1 MRGLNKKTNTGIGI
15 LCKLTEVIQEL
26 LCPPHCVICDS
37 IMPVG
42 EMICKECR
50 KKLPFVGGVYCMKC
64 GKPLETEEEYC
75 LDCKRKKHYFT
86 QGVSLWTY
94 SPVLKKSM
102 YRFKYSNKKYY
113 AKYYAKEIC
122 DKYRGIIEN
131 WSPDYIIAVPL
142 FRKKEKKR
150 GYNQAQ
156 VLAKHIG
163 KELAIPVEK
172 NVVARIRNTVPQK
185 KLNDTER
192 QKNLKG
198 AFKIERNVV
207 KFKRILLVDDIFTTG
222 STVDEISHLLLTNG
236 AERVYV
242 ATLCIGKGY

>member
-1 MRGLNKKTNTGIGI
+1 
-15 LCKLTEVIQEL
+15 
-26 LCPPHCVICDS
+26 
-37 IMPVG
+37 
-42 EMICKECR
+42 
-50 KKLPFVGGVYCMKC
+50 
-64 GKPLETEEEYC
+64 
-75 LDCKRKKHYFT
+75 
-86 QGVSLWTY
+86 
-94 SPVLKKSM
+94 M

-113 AKYYAKEIC
+113 AKYYAKEFC

-150 GYNQAQ
+150 GFNQAQ

-172 NVVARIRNTVPQK
+172 NIVARIRNTVPQK

>member
-1 MRGLNKKTNTGIGI
+1 M
-15 LCKLTEVIQEL
+15 
-26 LCPPHCVICDS
+26 
-37 IMPVG
+37 
-42 EMICKECR
+42 
-50 KKLPFVGGVYCMKC
+50 
-64 GKPLETEEEYC
+64 
-75 LDCKRKKHYFT
+75 
-86 QGVSLWTY
+86 
-94 SPVLKKSM
+94 
-102 YRFKYSNKKYY
+102 
-113 AKYYAKEIC
+113 
-122 DKYRGIIEN
+122 
-131 WSPDYIIAVPL
+131 
-142 FRKKEKKR
+142 
-150 GYNQAQ
+150 
-156 VLAKHIG
+156 LAKHIG

-172 NVVARIRNTVPQK
+172 NIVARIRNTVPQK